1 MEICCGGRV
10 MYRIGKEFYFSA
22 SHQLTDLP
30 EGHPCTNLHGHN
42 YVVTLELAS
51 DQLDEVGF
59 IVDFKE
65 LDALKHWIDT
75 TLDHRHLN
83 DVFDHPNV
91 TTEWLCKVIYDWCK
105 ERWHQTSAVKIA
117 ETPKIWAEYRP

>member
-1 MEICCGGRV
+1 
-10 MYRIGKEFYFSA
+10 MYRIGKEFYFAA

-51 DQLDEVGF
+51 EELDKTGF
-59 IVDFKE
+59 IIDFKE

-75 TLDHRHLN
+75 TLDHQHLN

-91 TTEWLCKVIYDWCK
+91 STEWLCKVIYDWCK

>member
-1 MEICCGGRV
+1 

-22 SHQLTDLP
+22 SHQLKGLP

-42 YVVTLELAS
+42 YIVTLELAS
-51 DQLDEVGF
+51 ADLDEVGF

-75 TLDHRHLN
+75 TLDHKHLN
-83 DVFDHPNV
+83 DVFEVDNV
-91 TTEWLCKVIYDWCK
+91 STEWLCKVIYDWCK
-105 ERWHQTSAVKIA
+105 ERWSQTSAVKIQ

>member
-1 MEICCGGRV
+1 

-22 SHQLTDLP
+22 SHHLTDLP
-30 EGHPCTNLHGHN
+30 EGHPCTRMHGHN

-51 DQLDEVGF
+51 EELDATGF

-65 LDALKHWIDT
+65 LNVFRDWIDEN
-75 TLDHRHLN
+75 LDHRHLN

-91 TTEWLCKVIYDWCK
+91 TTEWLCKTLYDWCK
-105 ERWHQTSAVKIA
+105 ARWPQTSAIKIQ